1 MTKIKDILIE
11 SNPWWKTTFTPE
23 YKERDIYQH
32 ISKFFPLP
40 QIIALTGLRRVGK
53 TTLLYKIIQH
63 YINKGFNTNNI
74 LYFSFDEFRDT
85 QIRDI
90 LNEYEQLM
98 EKTLE
103 NASYLFLFDEIQNV
117 ENWEEQLKRLYDT
130 HGKHIKIIIS
140 GSESL
145 FLKKRSK
152 ETLAGRIFE
161 FQITPLSFKEFLR
174 FKDIHV
180 QPKQLYEKE
189 LSTQFKKYIQTQG
202 FPELVNINDKEII
215 KKYLKESIV
224 EKVIYRDIP
233 RLFKIRNISLL
244 ESLLTIIMEEPGQ
257 LVELATLAQDL
268 HISRQTLSTYLR
280 YLEESF
286 LIRKLYNYSRSRRK
300 VERKLKKYYP
310 AILSVDLLFKEDAMS
325 QSKVF
330 EAILVNQLNAE
341 YFWRDPYKN
350 EVDIIRINKTID
362 PIEIKYGKIETKSL
376 LNFMKKFHVDTG
388 YIISSNQKETLEI
401 DNKHISVTPAYQFLL
416 EEENVGH
423 S

>member
-32 ISKFFPLP
+32 ISKFFSLP

-53 TTLLYKIIQH
+53 TTLLYKIIQN
-63 YINKGFNTNNI
+63 YINKGFNKNNI
-74 LYFSFDEFRDT
+74 LYFSFDEFRET
-85 QIRDI
+85 QIREV

-103 NASYLFLFDEIQNV
+103 KASYLFLFDEIQKV

-130 HGKHIKIIIS
+130 HGKHVKIIIS

-161 FQITPLSFKEFLR
+161 FKITPLSFKEFLS
-174 FKDIHV
+174 FKDIHA
-180 QPKQLYEKE
+180 QPKQLYNKE
-189 LSTQFKKYIQTQG
+189 LFTLFKKYIKTQG

-233 RLFKIRNISLL
+233 RLFKIKDISLL

-257 LVELATLAQDL
+257 LVELTTLAQDL
-268 HISRQTLSTYLR
+268 HISRQTFQHTSGTLKNHSSSENSTIIH
-280 YLEESF
+280 EADE
-286 LIRKLYNYSRSRRK
+286 KL
-300 VERKLKKYYP
+300 
-310 AILSVDLLFKEDAMS
+310 
-325 QSKVF
+325 
-330 EAILVNQLNAE
+330 
-341 YFWRDPYKN
+341 N
-350 EVDIIRINKTID
+350 EN
-362 PIEIKYGKIETKSL
+362 
-376 LNFMKKFHVDTG
+376 
-388 YIISSNQKETLEI
+388 
-401 DNKHISVTPAYQFLL
+401 
-416 EEENVGH
+416 
-423 S
+423 